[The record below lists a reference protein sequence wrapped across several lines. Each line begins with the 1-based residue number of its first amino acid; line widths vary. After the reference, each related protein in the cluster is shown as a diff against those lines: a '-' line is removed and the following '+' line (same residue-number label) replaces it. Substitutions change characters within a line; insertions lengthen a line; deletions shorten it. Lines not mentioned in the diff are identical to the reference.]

1 MDQGATDRS
10 GTLYVVATPIGN
22 LGDLTQRAR
31 ETLERV
37 DVVAAEDTRHSR
49 QLLQHLGLSKRLMA
63 VHDHNESG
71 QVAQIRSLLA
81 SGSSVALVSDAGT
94 PLISDPGYTL
104 VSDLRAAGFR
114 VVPVPGPSA
123 VITALS
129 AAGIPCD
136 RFVFEGFLPAKG
148 GARRKALELLEQER
162 RTMVF
167 YESPHRIQDCL
178 QDLASVFGKERHCVL
193 ARELTKTF
201 ETFLSGRLSE
211 LQEAL
216 EADPNQRKGE
226 FVVIV
231 QGRPAGEAEEE
242 AEQIEVSLDDLLRCL
257 LPVMPVKQ
265 AVSQLVTLTG
275 LPKNRI
281 YERALLLKE
290 SS

>member
-1 MDQGATDRS
+1 MDQRATDRL

-37 DVVAAEDTRHSR
+37 EVVAAEDTRHTR

-63 VHDHNESG
+63 VHDHNESS
-71 QVAQIRSLLA
+71 QVAQIRSLLE
-81 SGSSVALVSDAGT
+81 SGASVALVSDAGT

-104 VSDLRAAGFR
+104 VSDLREAGFR

-231 QGRPAGEAEEE
+231 QGRPAGDVEEE
-242 AEQIEVSLDDLLRCL
+242 VEQLEVSLDDLLRCL

-265 AVSQLVTLTG
+265 AVSQLVSLTG
-275 LPKNRI
+275 LPKNRV
-281 YERALLLKE
+281 YERALVLKE